1 MDANPWQV
9 DSLESFYGLKC
20 PECIY
25 FTQETD
31 HFREHA
37 IENHPMSF
45 TFFGKFER
53 NGQILV
59 KQPIQTTNENH
70 TEVSIQPP
78 IPKIR
83 IVGSASIKSKIQS
96 NVIENSV
103 VIKEEPYEESYE
115 EPYEPVEI
123 DNSEMNLSGH
133 RYAVVNFCQVKFDD

>member
-83 IVGSASIKSKIQS
+83 IVGSASIKSKTQ
-96 NVIENSV
+96 V
-103 VIKEEPYEESYE
+103 
-115 EPYEPVEI
+115 
-123 DNSEMNLSGH
+123 LSTSSAEAEAYP
-133 RYAVVNFCQVKFDD
+133 RSKICIALMR